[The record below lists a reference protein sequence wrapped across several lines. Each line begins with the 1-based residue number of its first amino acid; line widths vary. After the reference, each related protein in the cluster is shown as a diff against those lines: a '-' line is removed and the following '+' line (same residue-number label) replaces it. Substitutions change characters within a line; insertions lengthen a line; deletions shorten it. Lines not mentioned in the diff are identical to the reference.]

1 MAQSFDEERE
11 QMIVD
16 EKLEGG
22 IDCGVNGRY
31 DKIYQLCL
39 CDTNFSG
46 VLCEIE

>member
-11 QMIVD
+11 QIID
-16 EKLEGG
+16 EKLEGD

-31 DKIYQLCL
+31 DKVYQLCL
-39 CDTNFSG
+39 CATNFSG